1 MSNFNIIKL
10 DAITSTNDWLKKKYH
25 ENECLDG
32 DLIWANEQTMGRGQK
47 NNAWLSEPGKNL
59 TFSFFKIFKSLKVND
74 QFMINC
80 SVSTAIISALK
91 KIQIPNL
98 SLKWP
103 NDI

>member
-47 NNAWLSEPGKNL
+47 NNSWLSEPGKNL
-59 TFSFFKIFKSLKVND
+59 TFSFFKIFPASSCLISPHDLNFLLFNLTIIKVIND
-74 QFMINC
+74 R
-80 SVSTAIISALK
+80 IIITYTVTSC
-91 KIQIPNL
+91 
-98 SLKWP
+98 
-103 NDI
+103 